1 MNVDEETAKTY
12 RVKPGDIL
20 FNRTN
25 SYELVG
31 RTAIVEI
38 ETNAVFASYLV
49 RVSVDNKRLDPRF
62 LNHFLNWDS
71 AQAELKKLAS
81 RGVSQANISAGKLRE
96 FGIPMTDLDEQGE
109 IVAILDAIDCKI
121 DLHQR
126 KRAVLDD
133 LFKALLHKLMTGEIR
148 VRELDL

>member
-1 MNVDEETAKTY
+1 ME
-12 RVKPGDIL
+12 
-20 FNRTN
+20 TN
-25 SYELVG
+25 S
-31 RTAIVEI
+31 
-38 ETNAVFASYLV
+38 VFASYLV

-96 FGIPMTDLDEQGE
+96 FGIPVTDLDEQLE
-109 IVAILDAIDCKI
+109 VVAILDAIDRKI
-121 DLHQR
+121 DLHR
-126 KRAVLDD
+126 KKRGVLDD

-148 VRELDL
+148 VADFELHPALHKKSLLHKKSESCTKSQFLTSSKTRT